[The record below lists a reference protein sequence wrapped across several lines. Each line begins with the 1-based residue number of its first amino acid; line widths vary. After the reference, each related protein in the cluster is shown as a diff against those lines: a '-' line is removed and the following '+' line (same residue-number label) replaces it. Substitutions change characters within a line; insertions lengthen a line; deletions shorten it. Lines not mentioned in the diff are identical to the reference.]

1 MRPLLITL
9 AASLVLA
16 ACTTTPR
23 TPDVPPFT
31 LDGEGIAPTESGL
44 RIDFGREQSGVIETV
59 SRLLGEDPSL
69 VSTIAECNG
78 GPMTVARWRN
88 GLALNFVEGDFRGW
102 ETTDPALPV
111 AGRLAVDQPRVDM
124 PSVTFQATASGDA
137 FNVGSISGLLDPS
150 ASRIQQMWAGA
161 TCSER

>member
-1 MRPLLITL
+1 MRLLLITL
-9 AASLVLA
+9 AASLVLS
-16 ACTTTPR
+16 ACAMTPEA
-23 TPDVPPFT
+23 PDVPPFT
-31 LDGEGIAPTESGL
+31 LDGEGIAPTETGL
-44 RIDFGREQSGVIETV
+44 RIDFGRAQAGVIETV
-59 SRLLGEDPSL
+59 SRLMGERPSL

-78 GPMTVARWRN
+78 GPMTVARWPD
-88 GLALNFVEGDFRGW
+88 GLALNFVEGNFRGW
-102 ETTDPALPV
+102 ETTDPSMPV

-137 FNVGSISGLLDPS
+137 FNVGPISGLLDPS

>member
-1 MRPLLITL
+1 MRLSAALFATSVAL
-9 AASLVLA
+9 AG
-16 ACTTTPR
+16 CTTTPR
-23 TPDVPPFT
+23 APEIPPLT
-31 LDGEGIAPTESGL
+31 LDGEGIAPTETGL
-44 RIDFGREQSGVIETV
+44 RIDFGRAQAGVIDTV
-59 SRLLGEDPSL
+59 SRLMGERPSL

-78 GPMTVARWRN
+78 GPMTVARWPN
-88 GLALNFVEGDFRGW
+88 GLALNFVEGNFRGW
-102 ETTDPALPV
+102 ETTDPSMPV

-137 FNVGSISGLLDPS
+137 FNVGPISGLLDPS